1 MRASRRGAS
10 KLLTVLACLYC
21 LRHLWGTAGSL
32 PFTWKFPWPWR
43 SHHVSHIHGHHSHHQ
58 PEHDHPE
65 HEESIFEEFVEEVV
79 LCPWLLFAEISV
91 VVMLNACFES
101 IEHWVRHSLGHAGD
115 HVGLKIMDVLFKEF
129 SGLGFIGMFLFLMT
143 QSHVTED
150 ILGKKVFGDS
160 LKEMEAGDPI
170 AESFETVHM
179 MIFLLMAVLLFQAMA
194 LLRVTKT
201 VIETWGRYERA
212 RAWGLRQDSLESLFC
227 ESGYLERV
235 AVPHAPRGMELHMQE
250 SFTYD
255 VSFLRWMVL
264 HHDTLH
270 SLVMWRAIRHQFI
283 FGAARG
289 KSHSHISC
297 PRQFSFEAYLRERLG
312 HIVVCVVEVD
322 MWIWLTSLV
331 LLTPVL
337 YGCIHLDL
345 FAVGEFLC
353 MSAYFLLMA
362 GVVVGYL
369 LEHDTLSLT
378 PTLPEDARKILLLF
392 SGTSTNMLMKQ
403 YDVSSTV
410 NAELK
415 FGAPG
420 LCNVEMEKV
429 ELGPTP
435 AANFKRASLSTEWYA
450 FIFELLAFWQAIQ
463 VTCLVLFYLSVPF
476 TDPKE
481 MILYAMAW
489 AEWPLMLFGV
499 MPVLLERLTIRSSI
513 GDETD
518 NAIVRQVSL
527 ETKSGLLRYH
537 IRLAQLMGYEK
548 RVKRLQFTQQ
558 NNVSASTMKRA
569 HAIIRAKRMVR
580 KDTLSLDAEEPTVTK
595 QSSLAAKPKTKKFQS
610 VVRKVQLFNRMTHEA
625 LWSKKWMRETWQRG
639 LRLFRALPY
648 SEQHEIEQI
657 FGSLDINN
665 NEEIMLGDLA
675 AHWKAMGFPN
685 SEDAAHALLDSID
698 HDGSKQLTW
707 SKFQAV
713 AALAIA
719 PGDGTDS
726 ESWQDDYMML
736 FNLIDQNCT
745 GRLTVFDITTWLED
759 MKSGMSEMDVASL
772 LYQHFGQAK
781 PYVDQR
787 EFLDWIASIGLPHH
801 MRSHSHSTSQ
811 H

>member
-10 KLLTVLACLYC
+10 KLLTALACLYC
-21 LRHLWGTAGSL
+21 SRHLWGDAGSL

-43 SHHVSHIHGHHSHHQ
+43 SHHVSHSHGHHTHHQ
-58 PEHDHPE
+58 PVHEHPE

-160 LKEMEAGDPI
+160 LNEMEAGDPI

-235 AVPHAPRGMELHMQE
+235 AVPHAPRGMELHMQD

-283 FGAARG
+283 FGSARG
-289 KSHSHISC
+289 KSRSHISC

-331 LLTPVL
+331 VLTPVL

-378 PTLPEDARKILLLF
+378 PTLPEDARKILILF

-481 MILYAMAW
+481 IVLYAMAW

-499 MPVLLERLTIRSSI
+499 MPILLERLTIRSSI

-527 ETKSGLLRYH
+527 ETKSGLLRFH

-580 KDTLSLDAEEPTVTK
+580 KDTLSLDAEEPGMTK

-685 SEDAAHALLDSID
+685 SEDAAQALLDSID

-736 FNLIDQNCT
+736 FNIIDQKCT

-801 MRSHSHSTSQ
+801 MKSHSHSTSQ